1 MILRRAISSGRVF
14 RCLAAAGLVVG
25 AASAGAVALPG
36 AAHADSEDF
45 APAATA
51 TIHPGVMV
59 ESPAGQCTSNFV
71 FGDRDGGDLYLG
83 QAAHCTGTGTAS
95 DTDGCKS
102 GSLPI
107 GTPIKIEGASKPGEL
122 VYNSWLAMA
131 DDKDDKP
138 DANTCGYN
146 DFALVKIDPADR
158 DKVSPTVPVFG
169 GPTGLRTEGVPAGS
183 TVYSYQNSSLRQ
195 GIGLL
200 SPKQGL
206 NLGDSAG
213 GWTHEVATI
222 TPGVPG
228 DSGSGFMDAA
238 GYAFGVL
245 STLNLEPAPGTNGV
259 GDLNREL
266 AYANAHGMD
275 RVVLQI
281 GGPFHPPLPLPSL
294 AGTPRADAASSD
306 SDGETAAAEEPEQ
319 SVSDGGPSANT
330 PDRGLSITPKRSE
343 PELSSQPGQQAP
355 EKQPG
360 LVGGL

>member
-1 MILRRAISSGRVF
+1 M
-14 RCLAAAGLVVG
+14 
-25 AASAGAVALPG
+25 
-36 AAHADSEDF
+36 AH
-45 APAATA
+45 
-51 TIHPGVMV
+51 
-59 ESPAGQCTSNFV
+59 
-71 FGDRDGGDLYLG
+71 
-83 QAAHCTGTGTAS
+83 
-95 DTDGCKS
+95 DT
-102 GSLPI
+102 
-107 GTPIKIEGASKPGEL
+107 
-122 VYNSWLAMA
+122 
-131 DDKDDKP
+131 P
-138 DANTCGYN
+138 DANTCAYN
-146 DFALVKIDPADR
+146 DLALVKIDPADR

-169 GPTGLRTEGVPAGS
+169 GPTGIRTAGVPAGS

-206 NLGDSAG
+206 NLGDSGG

-238 GYAFGVL
+238 GNAFGVL

-266 AYANAHGMD
+266 AYANAHGMGD
-275 RVVLQI
+275 VVLQC

-306 SDGETAAAEEPEQ
+306 SDGETASAEEPEQ
-319 SVSDGGPSANT
+319 SVTNDAPSANT

-343 PELSSQPGQQAP
+343 PGLPSQGAP

>member
-1 MILRRAISSGRVF
+1 MILRRATSSGRVF

-36 AAHADSEDF
+36 SAHADSEDF

-59 ESPAGQCTSNFV
+59 ESTAGQCTANFV
-71 FGDRDGGDLYLG
+71 FGDGKDLYLG

-95 DTDGCKS
+95 DTDGCKTT
-102 GSLPI
+102 SLPI
-107 GTPIKIEGASKPGEL
+107 GTPVKIQGASQPGKL
-122 VYNSWLAMA
+122 AYNSWLAM
-131 DDKDDKP
+131 DKP
-138 DANTCGYN
+138 DEKPDVNTCAYN
-146 DFALVKIDPADR
+146 DFALVEIDPADH
-158 DKVSPTVPVFG
+158 DKVSPIVPVFG
-169 GPTGLRTEGVPAGS
+169 GPTGLRTAPVPAGA
-183 TVYSYQNSSLRQ
+183 TVYSFQNSSLRQ

-206 NLGDSAG
+206 NLGDSGG

-228 DSGSGFMDAA
+228 DSGSGFMDSA
-238 GYAFGVL
+238 GNAFGVL

-266 AYANAHGMD
+266 AYANANGMGG
-275 RVVLQI
+275 VVLQTS
-281 GGPFHPPLPLPSL
+281 GAFHPPLPLPSL

-319 SVSDGGPSANT
+319 SNTDGAPSANT

-343 PELSSQPGQQAP
+343 PGLPSQGAP
-355 EKQPG
+355 AKQPG

>member
-1 MILRRAISSGRVF
+1 MILRRAIYSGRVF

-25 AASAGAVALPG
+25 AAAAGAVALPG

-71 FGDRDGGDLYLG
+71 FGDGHDLYLG

-102 GSLPI
+102 SSLPLHT
-107 GTPIKIEGASKPGEL
+107 TPIKIQGASKPGEL

-131 DDKDDKP
+131 ENEETDP
-138 DANTCGYN
+138 DTCAYN

-158 DKVSPTVPVFG
+158 DKVSPAVPAFG
-169 GPTGLRTEGVPAGS
+169 GPTGLRTKGLPAGS

-206 NLGDSAG
+206 NLGDSG
-213 GWTHEVATI
+213 NGYSHEVATI

-228 DSGSGFMDAA
+228 DSGSGFMDSA

-266 AYANAHGMD
+266 AYANAHGMGD
-275 RVVLQI
+275 VVLQC

-306 SDGETAAAEEPEQ
+306 SDGETASAEEPEQ
-319 SVSDGGPSANT
+319 SVTNDAPSANT

-343 PELSSQPGQQAP
+343 PGLPSQGAP

>member
-1 MILRRAISSGRVF
+1 MILRRAIFSGRVF
-14 RCLAAAGLVVG
+14 RCLAAAGLVIG

-36 AAHADSEDF
+36 AAHADSEGF
-45 APAATA
+45 APAASA

-71 FGDRDGGDLYLG
+71 FGDGDDLYLG

-102 GSLPI
+102 SSLPI

-131 DDKDDKP
+131 ENKET

-169 GPTGLRTEGVPAGS
+169 GPTAIRTLGVPAGS

-213 GWTHEVATI
+213 GYTHEVATI

-238 GYAFGVL
+238 GNAFGVL

-266 AYANAHGMD
+266 AYANANGMKG
-275 RVVLQI
+275 VVLQC

-294 AGTPRADAASSD
+294 AGAPRADAASSD
-306 SDGETAAAEEPEQ
+306 SDGETASAEEPEQ
-319 SVSDGGPSANT
+319 SVSDGGHQAAT